1 MAGARAFDVKSSGS
15 YETLDQVAAT
25 VVRSSG
31 GQLIRVGDVSEVRWG
46 YADST
51 YQARYN
57 GKRAVFVSVTEQGNQ
72 SVGAVRDRLWAELDR
87 FERELPPNITLAR
100 RVHPAGDGAP
110 PAGRAGGRGGGAA
123 WPRGG
128 SGGGGP
134 PPKPPPGPRFPP
146 GGGASPAGGGT
157 PRARVMF

>member
-87 FERELPPNITLAR
+87 FERELP
-100 RVHPAGDGAP
+100 H
-110 PAGRAGGRGGGAA
+110 RADALIRSEENTSELSSPLRLSLVLCVGSRQRKGTRGGGA
-123 WPRGG
+123 
-128 SGGGGP
+128 
-134 PPKPPPGPRFPP
+134 
-146 GGGASPAGGGT
+146 GAVP
-157 PRARVMF
+157 FF